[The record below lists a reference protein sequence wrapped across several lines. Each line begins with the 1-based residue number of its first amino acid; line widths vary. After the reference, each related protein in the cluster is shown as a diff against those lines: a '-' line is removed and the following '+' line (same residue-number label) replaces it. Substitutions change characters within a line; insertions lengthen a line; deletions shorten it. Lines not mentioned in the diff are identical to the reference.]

1 MASIGDFINFE
12 AYMVKR
18 IERYHR
24 LFHSNSKLKQ
34 MLGRYIFNRSKRI
47 CSCNIYPA
55 AIWGKNIYLVHPDD
69 VWIGETAVLGNNI
82 MIYPGVKLAA
92 NFTKKPGEN
101 GRRHA
106 RISDGCILCINSTV
120 VGPVTIGK
128 NSIIGACA
136 LVTRDVPENTIVTGV
151 NQYRP
156 NPYQNVSFLAQ
167 TSEKTNRRRIMNL
180 DLSLLKDASGREAS
194 E

>member
-106 RISDGCILCINSTV
+106 RISDDCILCINSTV
-120 VGPVTIGK
+120 VDNIYYELVRFTCVY
-128 NSIIGACA
+128 CA
-136 LVTRDVPENTIVTGV
+136 AVCCINNAYGV
-151 NQYRP
+151 NLHIGCGCRLCNYDILNSVTVVLVIGFFNCP
-156 NPYQNVSFLAQ
+156 IGVCG
-167 TSEKTNRRRIMNL
+167 NRK
-180 DLSLLKDASGREAS
+180 S
-194 E
+194 